1 MPLVRLP
8 TAPLVA
14 VYGAIPGLANKVCTL
29 AIFMIFLKAG
39 PGLLFF
45 KTGPGF

>member
-29 AIFMIFLKAG
+29 AIFMIF
-39 PGLLFF
+39 PDPLLIICLAV
-45 KTGPGF
+45 T